1 MGIAM
6 RAVADDQQAAM
17 TMGVSV
23 PRVFALS
30 WVLAAI
36 TALAAGFLLS
46 HITGVSGELAIFG
59 LVVFPVVI
67 VGGLD
72 SIPGAVVGGV
82 IIGLL
87 VSYTA
92 AYVGGGLQT
101 VIPYVVLVLILMV
114 KPYGLF
120 GEVRI
125 ERV

>member
-1 MGIAM
+1 M
-6 RAVADDQQAAM
+6 
-17 TMGVSV
+17 
-23 PRVFALS
+23 
-30 WVLAAI
+30 
-36 TALAAGFLLS
+36 
-46 HITGVSGELAIFG
+46 AIFG